1 MFCLFSFPALSSNLL
16 LSLSYSVY
24 FVLIFQRY
32 LVFSHG
38 CYSSIQRHHSSVLKR
53 FWDMTPEA
61 LLLESMDE
69 TLLGLMDAI
78 SSGLLLDVI
87 PTVI

>member
-1 MFCLFSFPALSSNLL
+1 
-16 LSLSYSVY
+16 
-24 FVLIFQRY
+24 
-32 LVFSHG
+32 
-38 CYSSIQRHHSSVLKR
+38 
-53 FWDMTPEA
+53 MTPEA